1 MTDSPIYSFAVKDLR
16 GTPVD
21 LGQYKNK
28 ALLIV
33 NTASK
38 CGLTPQFAGLEALN
52 KKYSDQGLQVIG
64 FPCNQFMGQEPNEG
78 EAIAEVCQRNYGVT
92 FPMMEKINVNG
103 ADAHPLYQ
111 YIKKEAP
118 GTLGIEMIK
127 WNFEKFLVDR
137 NGKVV
142 KRFAPT
148 TTPESIEPEIA
159 KLLASNHL

>member
-1 MTDSPIYSFAVKDLR
+1 MTTESPIYTFDVKDLR
-16 GTPVD
+16 GKPVD
-21 LGQYKNK
+21 FTQFKGKV
-28 ALLIV
+28 LLIV

-52 KKYSDQGLQVIG
+52 KKYKDQGLQIIG

-78 EAIAEVCQRNYGVT
+78 EAIQEVCQRNYGVS
-92 FPMMEKINVNG
+92 FPMMEKIDVNG
-103 ADAHPLYQ
+103 DNAHPLYQ

-118 GTLGIEMIK
+118 GLLGIQAIK
-127 WNFEKFLVDR
+127 WNFEKFVVDR

-148 TTPESIEPEIA
+148 VTPEELEPE
-159 KLLASNHL
+159 LAQILAA

>member
-1 MTDSPIYSFAVKDLR
+1 MTTESPIYTFDVKDLR
-16 GTPVD
+16 GKPVD
-21 LGQYKNK
+21 FTQFKGKV
-28 ALLIV
+28 LLIV

-52 KKYSDQGLQVIG
+52 KKYKDQGLQIIG

-78 EAIAEVCQRNYGVT
+78 EAIQEVCQRNYGVS
-92 FPMMEKINVNG
+92 FPMMEKIDVNG
-103 ADAHPLYQ
+103 SNAHPLYQ

-118 GTLGIEMIK
+118 GLLGIQAIK
-127 WNFEKFLVDR
+127 WNFEKFVVDR

-148 TTPESIEPEIA
+148 VTPEALEPE
-159 KLLASNHL
+159 LAQILAA

>member
-1 MTDSPIYSFAVKDLR
+1 M
-16 GTPVD
+16 
-21 LGQYKNK
+21 
-28 ALLIV
+28 
-33 NTASK
+33 
-38 CGLTPQFAGLEALN
+38 
-52 KKYSDQGLQVIG
+52 
-64 FPCNQFMGQEPNEG
+64 
-78 EAIAEVCQRNYGVT
+78 
-92 FPMMEKINVNG
+92 NG